1 MMASFVRPLA
11 DGSTI
16 EVGIAGAE
24 GTIGLDALFGA
35 EAQPNM
41 VTVQAAGDAIR
52 VMASTA
58 KVAFDGDAQFRQLVL
73 LFANAFAIQVGQ
85 TAACNRLHP
94 LERRL
99 ARWLL
104 MVDDRTNHAP
114 IALTQEFLAQML
126 GTRTAG
132 VNEAISTLTASGL
145 IGHRRQLI
153 EIIDRRG
160 LEAESCECYAV
171 VKTLYGRDHVM

>member
-1 MMASFVRPLA
+1 MADSVA
-11 DGSTI
+11 NSTNKI
-16 EVGIAGAE
+16 LSRCAPS
-24 GTIGLDALFGA
+24 LFS
-35 EAQPNM
+35 PS
-41 VTVQAAGDAIR
+41 AA
-52 VMASTA
+52 
-58 KVAFDGDAQFRQLVL
+58 VAFRLGAIVL
-73 LFANAFAIQVGQ
+73 
-85 TAACNRLHP
+85 RP
-94 LERRL
+94 
-99 ARWLL
+99 
-104 MVDDRTNHAP
+104 NHAP

-132 VNEAISTLTASGL
+132 VNEAISTLTSSGL